1 MSQSTF
7 SRATPASLGRTAIAI
22 GLSLALA
29 ACATKPSTPAAP
41 TPEAAVTPPPITN
54 PRAAPDEA
62 TLKIYRAWIG
72 EARAKHKYADSESR
86 MYAVMMCESGGR
98 AGVVNPVGP
107 YSGLF
112 QYAVP
117 TWKDKWNTYADGG
130 ILDAKSQIFATALAW
145 SLKMQSHWGC
155 YKKTASAG

>member
-1 MSQSTF
+1 MSHSM
-7 SRATPASLGRTAIAI
+7 PARLRRISLAI

-29 ACATKPSTPAAP
+29 ACASSKPAAP
-41 TPEAAVTPPPITN
+41 AATPAPAAPAASTN
-54 PRAAPDEA
+54 PRAPATEA
-62 TLKIYRAWIG
+62 TLKQYRAWIA
-72 EARAKHKYADSESR
+72 EARAKHPYADSEAR
-86 MYAVMMCESGGR
+86 MNAVMMCESGGR

-117 TWKDKWNTYADGG
+117 TWKDKWNTYAGGG

-155 YKKTASAG
+155 YKKTAAAK

>member
-1 MSQSTF
+1 MRRIT
-7 SRATPASLGRTAIAI
+7 LVI
-22 GLSLALA
+22 GLSLALT
-29 ACATKPSTPAAP
+29 ACASTKPAAP
-41 TPEAAVTPPPITN
+41 AATPAPAASTN
-54 PRAAPDEA
+54 PRAPATEA
-62 TLKIYRAWIG
+62 TLKQYRDWIS
-72 EARAKHKYADSESR
+72 EARAKHKYADSEAR

-117 TWKDKWNTYADGG
+117 TWKDKWNTYAGGG